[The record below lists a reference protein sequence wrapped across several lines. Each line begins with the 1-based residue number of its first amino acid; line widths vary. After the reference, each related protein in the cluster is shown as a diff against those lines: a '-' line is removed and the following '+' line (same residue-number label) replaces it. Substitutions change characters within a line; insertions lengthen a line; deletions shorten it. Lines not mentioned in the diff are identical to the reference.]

1 MKKVNIGKITEFS
14 NFNNG
19 NDGIT
24 IYKKNKLNMKYY
36 EYTRDGIHVWFDVPS
51 MRNITYIT
59 KIYIDDQN
67 TLKGFSCS
75 CTYKNTINDVCKHI
89 IASYIFFL
97 NELKD
102 NIKPNVIYDF
112 SQLDQINK
120 LNEENTLDI
129 DIDYFKIDYFVYV
142 NDINDIMLEIKLI
155 SNKTYSVSDIS
166 EFLNSILSSHP
177 YSINKNTSLNIQ

>member
-36 EYTRDGIHVWFDVPS
+36 EFTRDGIYVWFDVPS

-97 NELKD
+97 N
-102 NIKPNVIYDF
+102 DF
-112 SQLDQINK
+112 LLPCN
-120 LNEENTLDI
+120 
-129 DIDYFKIDYFVYV
+129 
-142 NDINDIMLEIKLI
+142 IMLMVFVQIYVLHLQMLLI
-155 SNKTYSVSDIS
+155 LHCNIS
-166 EFLNSILSSHP
+166 YYKIL
-177 YSINKNTSLNIQ
+177 LF